1 METNNIVK
9 MENIKNKDF
18 EIQNLTPQI
27 GEFKFTK
34 PQEEYTGFDTNYLI
48 LDLGEKKKGDF
59 ATCNFIFKSSKY
71 EITSTGSSCG
81 CTNPTFQNTPDGQFV
96 TVTFNSNLIT
106 KGVSKWFTLYLN
118 NSETKIKINLWIN
131 KLK

>member
-1 METNNIVK
+1 METNIIIK

-48 LDLGEKKKGDF
+48 YSVF
-59 ATCNFIFKSSKY
+59 R
-71 EITSTGSSCG
+71 
-81 CTNPTFQNTPDGQFV
+81 
-96 TVTFNSNLIT
+96 LIC
-106 KGVSKWFTLYLN
+106 S
-118 NSETKIKINLWIN
+118 
-131 KLK
+131 